1 MDLLKKTVLALL
13 VAVWLPATSHCLLVA
28 LSGLESLACC
38 SHEEPP
44 LRTSHD
50 NDCHTDTCA
59 SVESGLYKV
68 EASQVLAPA
77 PASVLMLFDCRALE
91 RQSTPGLAGRTAP
104 NRPAELLPSVHFH
117 TRAALPPR
125 APDRIA

>member
-1 MDLLKKTVLALL
+1 MNLLKKIALAVL

-38 SHEEPP
+38 SHEKA
-44 LRTSHD
+44 TSTASHG

-68 EASQVLAPA
+68 EAGDVLAPA
-77 PASVLMLFDCRALE
+77 PLLTLALFDCWELTGQHTRSLSA
-91 RQSTPGLAGRTAP
+91 RSAFDQ
-104 NRPAELLPSVHFH
+104 PAELLPSLHFR
-117 TRAALPPR
+117 TRAALPSR
-125 APDRIA
+125 APDAIA